1 MNIEDKIKESVALAP
16 LTTFKIGG
24 PAKYFIE
31 ITTVDELKAAVDWAN
46 SGKISFYILAGG
58 SNVLVDDLGFD
69 GLIIKMANQELAV
82 KGERLEMGA
91 GTEMAQAV
99 NTAAGNNLS
108 GLEWA
113 IGIPGSVGGAVRGN
127 AGAFGSSMESVVET
141 VEVFSVKKTNFK
153 TMSRNDC
160 RFKYRDSIFKTTND
174 LVIFSIILK
183 LTKGVSTEINAKQA
197 NYRKHRDHTQPK
209 LPSAGCIF
217 KNLQFDEIKM
227 NNADLADEIN
237 EEKIV
242 KQGKVGAGWLISK
255 LDLGGMKI
263 GGSKIS
269 LEHAN
274 FIVNTGK
281 ARAVDV
287 VMLISYI
294 KQQARDQFSIQLQ
307 EEIIYLGL

>member
-1 MNIEDKIKESVALAP
+1 MDIKDKIKEQVALAP

-24 PAKYFIE
+24 AAKYYIE
-31 ITTVDELKAAVDWAN
+31 ITTIEELKAAVDWAN
-46 SGKISFYILAGG
+46 SEKISFYIFAGG
-58 SNVLVDDLGFD
+58 SNILVDDLGFD
-69 GLIIKMANQELAV
+69 GLIIKMGNRGLAV

-91 GTEMAQAV
+91 GLEMAQAIS
-99 NTAAGNNLS
+99 AAASNSLS

-127 AGAFGSSMESVVET
+127 AGAFGSSIESVVET
-141 VEVFSVKKTNFK
+141 VEVFSVKKADFRI
-153 TMSRNDC
+153 MSRNDC
-160 RFKYRDSIFKTTND
+160 GFEYRDSIFKSTD
-174 LVIFSIILK
+174 DFIIFSVTLK
-183 LTKGVSTEINAKQA
+183 LLKGNSAEINGKQA
-197 NYRKHRDHTQPK
+197 KYQRHRDQTQPK

-217 KNLQFDEIKM
+217 KNLLFDDIKIK
-227 NNADLADEIN
+227 NADLADEIN
-237 EEKIV
+237 EEKLV

-255 LDLGGMKI
+255 LDLGGLKI

-281 ARAVDV
+281 ASAADV

-294 KQQARDQFSIQLQ
+294 KQQARDELGIQLQ
-307 EEIIYLGL
+307 EEIMYLGL